1 MIFRKPIF
9 VALLVAA
16 ATVAATVSVSAQNP
30 IRWSIKPPAVKGS
43 LKPGDK
49 FSVKLVAE
57 IDAGWHLYSLSQPAG
72 GPIPTRIT
80 IASSQP
86 FKLAGNVGSPA
97 PLVAHDPN
105 FDIDTEFYEG
115 TATFTVPVKVNANAP
130 AGKTKLQVSAFFQS
144 CNDQFC
150 LPPRTVKLDV
160 PIEIE
165 AGATEEK
172 PEQQSA
178 AESQPQ
184 SPPPAASD
192 PPIEVKP
199 TEAKPVEAKPAETVA
214 TIQPAGDQSLRSFLW
229 LAMTLGALS
238 LLTPCVFPMVP
249 ITVSY
254 FTNHSA
260 SSRVGA
266 VRNALIYSGGII
278 LTFTALGMA
287 LALIAGAAG
296 INQFAANPWINLLI
310 TTIFISFALSL
321 FGAFEIGVPASV
333 LTRLDKLSGGSSMA
347 GTLLMGLTFTLTSFT
362 CTAPF
367 VGTLLVM
374 AARGEWRW
382 PLLGMLAFSSVFA
395 LPFFVLSLVPQL
407 MTQMPKAGGWLNSVK
422 VTMGF
427 LEIAAA
433 MKFLSNADL
442 VWGWG
447 VFTRE
452 VVLAVWVAVMLLL
465 TIYLLGKF
473 RLMNDSV
480 VERIGAARLI
490 SALIC
495 LAICFYLLTGLFG
508 RRLGEIES
516 FLPPATEGSLAT
528 GTAAGELEWMMND
541 YEGALARARQENK
554 LVLID
559 FTGYTCTNCRW
570 MEANMFPKEQVRR
583 VMEQFVRVR
592 LYTDG
597 EGEMYQKHQRLE
609 EEKFGTVALPYY
621 AIIDAKGDAI
631 ASFPGLTRNTDEFV
645 AFLKRGQ
652 EALVERASAK

>member
-1 MIFRKPIF
+1 MLKKSIFI
-9 VALLVAA
+9 ALALVAA
-16 ATVAATVSVSAQNP
+16 LAATVSVFGQNP
-30 IRWSIKPPAVKGS
+30 IRWSIKPPAVKGP

-57 IDAGWHLYSLSQPAG
+57 IDAGWHLYSPSQMEG
-72 GPIPTRIT
+72 GPVPTRIT
-80 IASSQP
+80 LASNQP
-86 FKLAGNVGSPA
+86 FRLAGKVASPA

-105 FDIDTEFYEG
+105 FDIDTEFYDG
-115 TATFTVPVKVNANAP
+115 SATFTIPVRVNADA
-130 AGKTKLQVSAFFQS
+130 ASGKTKLQVSASFQS

-150 LPPRTVKLDV
+150 LPPRTVKLEV
-160 PIEIE
+160 PLEI
-165 AGATEEK
+165 AASEEN
-172 PEQQSA
+172 PESQSA
-178 AESQPQ
+178 AQNH
-184 SPPPAASD
+184 AGD
-192 PPIEVKP
+192 PPKEAKPDEATTTEANP
-199 TEAKPVEAKPAETVA
+199 TEAKTVETAAA
-214 TIQPAGDQSLRSFLW
+214 IQPAGNSDQSLRSFLW

-260 SSRVGA
+260 TSRAGA

-310 TTIFISFALSL
+310 TAIFLSFALSL
-321 FGAFEIGVPASV
+321 FGAFEISVPASV
-333 LTRLDKLSGGSSMA
+333 LTRLDKLSGGGRAA

-382 PLLGMLAFSSVFA
+382 PLLGMLAFSTVFA

-407 MTQMPKAGGWLNSVK
+407 MTQMPRAGGWLNSIK

-452 VVLAVWVAVMLLL
+452 VVLATWVAVMLLMA
-465 TIYLLGKF
+465 IYLLGKF
-473 RLMNDSV
+473 RLMNDPA

-490 SALIC
+490 SALIS
-495 LAICFYLLTGLFG
+495 LALCFYLLTGLFG

-528 GTAAGELEWMMND
+528 GVAAGELEWIVND

-583 VMEQFVRVR
+583 RMEQYVRVR

-597 EGEMYQKHQRLE
+597 EGELYEKHQRLE

-621 AIIDAKGDAI
+621 AIVDAKGNAI
-631 ASFPGLTRNTDEFV
+631 ASFPGLTRNADEFV
-645 AFLKRGQ
+645 AFLKKGE
-652 EALVERASAK
+652 EALSERASAK